1 MPVSGVV
8 FVGRSSIKSAV
19 KAPVLAVVG
28 CAVIA
33 VVVGGV
39 QRGHERVA
47 AHVPC
52 HIQQNDIGV
61 VVLNEPQLR
70 FVDVRGVVLEEHRT
84 LIHIVINALVRD
96 SRRRDKRRPQRKQHR
111 RKHSGTAE
119 YCSNNFHIIPH
130 RSSLNT
136 FYHDFGIC
144 VNT

>member
-8 FVGRSSIKSAV
+8 LVGRSSRKSAV
-19 KAPVLAVVG
+19 KAPVLAVVC

-70 FVDVRGVVLEEHRT
+70 FVDVRGVVLEKKRA
-84 LIHIVINALVRD
+84 LVHIVINALVRD
-96 SRRRDKRRPQRKQHR
+96 SRRSDKRRPQRKQNR
-111 RKHSGTAE
+111 RKYGNAAE

-130 RSSLNT
+130 KK
-136 FYHDFGIC
+136 Y
-144 VNT
+144 